1 MSSQVEFQRTVTALA
16 LDSIAGFGF
25 ALAGAGAI
33 REHGLLSRPTQDID
47 LFTTSADAATFHEA
61 VQQVTDALTTHGY
74 AWRMIMETYGFARI
88 SLTADAGTLEIDLG
102 IDWRAHPPAQLHV
115 GPVLNLEDAIGNK
128 VAALYSRSE
137 VRDYLDV
144 DTIRQAGLFTDH
156 RLIQLAQERDPGFEL
171 AHFITALRA
180 ADTIAVTR
188 VATYGV
194 TEPALTGLTARF
206 TAWADSLT
214 ND

>member
-1 MSSQVEFQRTVTALA
+1 
-16 LDSIAGFGF
+16 
-25 ALAGAGAI
+25 
-33 REHGLLSRPTQDID
+33 
-47 LFTTSADAATFHEA
+47 
-61 VQQVTDALTTHGY
+61 
-74 AWRMIMETYGFARI
+74 MIMETYGFARI

-188 VATYGV
+188 VAMYGV